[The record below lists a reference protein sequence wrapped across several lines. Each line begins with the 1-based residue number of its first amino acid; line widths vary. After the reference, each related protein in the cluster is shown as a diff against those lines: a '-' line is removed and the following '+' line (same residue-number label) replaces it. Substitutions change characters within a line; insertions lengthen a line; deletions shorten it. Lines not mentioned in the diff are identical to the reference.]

1 MAATKIKKSDT
12 GQGAGNGAGS
22 FRGRLPDMPDVVD
35 KSPSSGYIFVL
46 ILFAFVFVLILP
58 LVGMMMVD
66 TMVVKREAKA
76 QMEKVEKLRKQV
88 EEEKKKD
95 D

>member
-1 MAATKIKKSDT
+1 
-12 GQGAGNGAGS
+12 
-22 FRGRLPDMPDVVD
+22 
-35 KSPSSGYIFVL
+35 
-46 ILFAFVFVLILP
+46 VLILP

-88 EEEKKKD
+88 EEDARREAESK
-95 D
+95 

>member
-1 MAATKIKKSDT
+1 
-12 GQGAGNGAGS
+12 
-22 FRGRLPDMPDVVD
+22 MPDVVD

-58 LVGMMMVD
+58 LIGMMMVD

-88 EEEKKKD
+88 EDERKKD